1 MKLDFVHK
9 CLRFLKNR
17 EMTPGQQDCERAIE
31 ELRRLFQEV
40 DKAIM
45 NVDSLSK
52 TNKSIQVRYFILR
65 IAYIRKFRMCT
76 L

>member
-1 MKLDFVHK
+1 MKIDFVRK
-9 CLRFLKNR
+9 CLHFLKNR
-17 EMTPGQQDCERAIE
+17 EMTPGQQDCEQAME

-45 NVDSLSK
+45 NVDSLCK

-65 IAYIRKFRMCT
+65 IAYIRKFRMYT